1 MAPSTVLGS
10 SLTPTQNN
18 AFQQSRSISSP
29 EGVLG
34 AKDGLYPP
42 SRVGKDGRSLSN
54 TSIGFGLRGASLA
67 PFGQPP
73 GSFSSDMR
81 SVGVPRSGTPRID
94 LGGYVNR
101 DDGREEGGT
110 ASEIRQ
116 AEFRD
121 KIKKETKIKIGSEN
135 LLEALA
141 SKNAKQTRDQRLK
154 VESELNSSN
163 RKIAE
168 LKSQLEEE
176 IQRAK
181 RPATPNKSRLSS
193 LFRGSPLRSPSRAE
207 ENGPAAVSQDNEL
220 ETESPT
226 YVLAD
231 ILQALEMEGMQP
243 DYYVER
249 ANSLVEL
256 FKRHPTL
263 KYDLAWSIFGLRIQ
277 MMLLSDSRE
286 VVAAGYR
293 LTRYAIADRKSL
305 QTIRELHTDELVVLS
320 LVKESKASI
329 EREQALKFVRAFL
342 DVKDGVRELSNAVVR
357 TVVSVAEHYED
368 RLRSMGVLTLVEILI
383 REPSLVVNAGGI
395 GSLTDALAEGNYH
408 GSESLVAAFLHL
420 LDTPHHR
427 KLLRSGFEL
436 EAAFSPF
443 TDPLAVH
450 GHEEKLRTN
459 ARSIAAMLKSWPG
472 IFTLSRQNFMS
483 IRSLLLS
490 LYYPAP
496 LARDIVLEL
505 VFDVLHIKPPSW
517 SSSFLAGRRLTTYGR
532 VANLKA
538 ESTAYQPRSDSDEG
552 SSLFSLVGHYTS
564 LVLAVLID
572 CGLLKALSDLVE
584 DAIDFTLRRKAIL
597 LLGEVMKLANHSL
610 PSTLSAD
617 LQILPRL
624 LAAAAKED
632 EDSFSSA
639 TGTVYQI
646 DSVNRTLYRSGLA
659 SRAAEASTAGAWEV
673 SNIPKLAESGSTKL
687 SVEMDDLQFRSLLL
701 ETQVLNT
708 VNYLKWKWDLINDLV
723 DGPLLNPK
731 RLLEAISATKFLKR
745 LIGFFRPFKYRFS
758 DIKSTKP
765 NQRYVRTGCALLRTL
780 LKSAEGTR
788 YLAESK
794 LLRQLAECLAQ
805 LDRTSGLTSESPL
818 FSPYRVT
825 ETLTGGYFALLG
837 VLSSDSQG
845 LLMIERWRMI
855 NMFYHIVELR
865 NRDDLVQVLL
875 GNMDFSL
882 DSHLRVML
890 SKALTACPNSV
901 RIFSTK
907 LLRKYATRKPQ
918 ESTSNVAN
926 SGDAEWAIRLLVTQ
940 LYDPE
945 VEVCEVAVQ
954 ILEEACNQLHY
965 LEYVVRCRPALD
977 HLGEI
982 GAPLLL
988 RFLST
993 SLGYQYLDGL
1003 DYITQEMDDWF
1014 LGRNDSYVTLVEA
1027 SLSRALL
1034 EQSERPMSGFDEFF
1048 QRLNSGMV
1056 PPHFYRELTRT
1067 TEGCELL
1074 KQSGHFDDFV
1084 ATIQD
1089 FWSESEDPETMLK
1102 VKGCLWAIG
1111 NVGSMELGAPFLE
1124 DTDVVT
1130 WIVKIA
1136 VKSEVTTMRGTA
1148 FFVLGLI
1155 SRSLHGTEILAEHGW
1170 DTAADT
1176 LGQSLGYCLP
1186 PNLGVLFSLDL
1197 SRPTLD
1203 EPLGR
1208 RTVAVV
1214 PKATALEDDP
1224 INARILGLIVD
1235 LGNTVLTK
1243 RAATDLHIIKS
1254 KKAENFSQIP
1264 LFRKV
1269 MRVLEDHTFRLPV
1282 RRFVIDLFDKSVM
1295 RHIVLEDDASSDE
1308 DLDGEQ
1314 A

>member
-572 CGLLKALSDLVE
+572 CGLLK
-584 DAIDFTLRRKAIL
+584 
-597 LLGEVMKLANHSL
+597 
-610 PSTLSAD
+610 
-617 LQILPRL
+617 
-624 LAAAAKED
+624 
-632 EDSFSSA
+632 
-639 TGTVYQI
+639 
-646 DSVNRTLYRSGLA
+646 
-659 SRAAEASTAGAWEV
+659 
-673 SNIPKLAESGSTKL
+673 
-687 SVEMDDLQFRSLLL
+687 
-701 ETQVLNT
+701 
-708 VNYLKWKWDLINDLV
+708 VNYL
-723 DGPLLNPK
+723 
-731 RLLEAISATKFLKR
+731 F
-745 LIGFFRPFKYRFS
+745 
-758 DIKSTKP
+758 
-765 NQRYVRTGCALLRTL
+765 
-780 LKSAEGTR
+780 
-788 YLAESK
+788 
-794 LLRQLAECLAQ
+794 
-805 LDRTSGLTSESPL
+805 
-818 FSPYRVT
+818 
-825 ETLTGGYFALLG
+825 
-837 VLSSDSQG
+837 
-845 LLMIERWRMI
+845 
-855 NMFYHIVELR
+855 
-865 NRDDLVQVLL
+865 
-875 GNMDFSL
+875 
-882 DSHLRVML
+882 
-890 SKALTACPNSV
+890 
-901 RIFSTK
+901 
-907 LLRKYATRKPQ
+907 
-918 ESTSNVAN
+918 
-926 SGDAEWAIRLLVTQ
+926 
-940 LYDPE
+940 
-945 VEVCEVAVQ
+945 
-954 ILEEACNQLHY
+954 
-965 LEYVVRCRPALD
+965 
-977 HLGEI
+977 
-982 GAPLLL
+982 
-988 RFLST
+988 
-993 SLGYQYLDGL
+993 
-1003 DYITQEMDDWF
+1003 
-1014 LGRNDSYVTLVEA
+1014 
-1027 SLSRALL
+1027 
-1034 EQSERPMSGFDEFF
+1034 
-1048 QRLNSGMV
+1048 
-1056 PPHFYRELTRT
+1056 
-1067 TEGCELL
+1067 
-1074 KQSGHFDDFV
+1074 
-1084 ATIQD
+1084 
-1089 FWSESEDPETMLK
+1089 
-1102 VKGCLWAIG
+1102 
-1111 NVGSMELGAPFLE
+1111 
-1124 DTDVVT
+1124 
-1130 WIVKIA
+1130 
-1136 VKSEVTTMRGTA
+1136 
-1148 FFVLGLI
+1148 
-1155 SRSLHGTEILAEHGW
+1155 
-1170 DTAADT
+1170 
-1176 LGQSLGYCLP
+1176 
-1186 PNLGVLFSLDL
+1186 
-1197 SRPTLD
+1197 
-1203 EPLGR
+1203 
-1208 RTVAVV
+1208 
-1214 PKATALEDDP
+1214 
-1224 INARILGLIVD
+1224 
-1235 LGNTVLTK
+1235 
-1243 RAATDLHIIKS
+1243 
-1254 KKAENFSQIP
+1254 
-1264 LFRKV
+1264 
-1269 MRVLEDHTFRLPV
+1269 
-1282 RRFVIDLFDKSVM
+1282 
-1295 RHIVLEDDASSDE
+1295 
-1308 DLDGEQ
+1308 
-1314 A
+1314 